1 MTPWYPGDLS
11 FSWLSDQR
19 VKHLPAYS
27 AGDLGSVPGSGRSP
41 GEGNGNALQYFC
53 LENPMDRGALVG
65 YSWWGRKESD
75 MTEFTSLSEV
85 LTCTVFPD
93 EALVAQRVKNLPAV
107 RETRVPSL
115 GQAEPLEEEMAAH
128 STILAWRI
136 PRTEEPGSLWSM
148 GSQSVRHNWAT
159 SLSYSMS
166 ILKIFLL
173 TVLFSLLQ
181 NMC

>member
-1 MTPWYPGDLS
+1 
-11 FSWLSDQR
+11 
-19 VKHLPAYS
+19 
-27 AGDLGSVPGSGRSP
+27 
-41 GEGNGNALQYFC
+41 
-53 LENPMDRGALVG
+53 
-65 YSWWGRKESD
+65 

-107 RETRVPSL
+107 RETQVPSL

-148 GSQSVRHNWAT
+148 DRKESDTTERLHFPIQ
-159 SLSYSMS
+159 
-166 ILKIFLL
+166 
-173 TVLFSLLQ
+173 
-181 NMC
+181 